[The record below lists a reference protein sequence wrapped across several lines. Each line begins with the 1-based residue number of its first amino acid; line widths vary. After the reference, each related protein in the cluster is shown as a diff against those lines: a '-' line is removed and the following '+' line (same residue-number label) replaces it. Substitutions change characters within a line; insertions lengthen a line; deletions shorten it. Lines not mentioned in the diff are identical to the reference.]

1 MQDTYENAL
10 FSRRAFVQLGSV
22 ALMAVGTSCTSQPSS
37 QSAKTQPASS
47 GTGSPPSPP
56 AKTAKEIN
64 GTAPNTALSKQY
76 VQTIGRFAYLWG
88 WPMVNSFNR
97 RTGMTSAPEPGFEE
111 AFCLTLRWARFA
123 C

>member
-37 QSAKTQPASS
+37 QSAKTQPPS
-47 GTGSPPSPP
+47 GATGVPPSPP

-64 GTAPNTALSKQY
+64 GTAPNTAS
-76 VQTIGRFAYLWG
+76 
-88 WPMVNSFNR
+88 R
-97 RTGMTSAPEPGFEE
+97 RNTCRRLAASLTSGVGP
-111 AFCLTLRWARFA
+111 W
-123 C
+123 